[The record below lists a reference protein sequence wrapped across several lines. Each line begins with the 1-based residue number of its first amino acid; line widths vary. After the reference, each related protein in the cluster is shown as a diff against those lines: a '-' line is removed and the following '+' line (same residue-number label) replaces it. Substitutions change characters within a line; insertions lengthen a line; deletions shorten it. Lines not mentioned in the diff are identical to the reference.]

1 MQKLKNPKEIGVL
14 IDTSVWIEFFRN
26 REKNLV
32 NAVRKLIKSNRA
44 YICGVIFSE
53 LLQGIKNQRERL
65 AVETALLGL
74 SYVEMDRELW
84 KEAGNISLELR
95 KKGRI
100 IPLTDIFA
108 TVLAIHHNL
117 KVFTLDVH
125 FQLIPEVSLFKTE

>member
-32 NAVRKLIKSNRA
+32 NAVRKLIKLNRA

-100 IPLTDIFA
+100 IPLTDIFVI
-108 TVLAIHHNL
+108 VLAGRYNL
-117 KVFTLDVH
+117 EIFTLDLH
-125 FQLIPEVSLFKTE
+125 FQLIPGVSLFKTE